1 MTLGADETLSV
12 SVEVTNTGSRAGIET
27 VQVYVAAPTSSVM
40 RAEKD
45 LRAFT
50 QVELAPGETR
60 TVTMSIAMPDLAYWE
75 GEGWTVE
82 PTGYE
87 VRVGSSAAD
96 LPLTG
101 LFRVE

>member
-1 MTLGADETLSV
+1 M
-12 SVEVTNTGSRAGIET
+12 ET
-27 VQVYVAAPTSSVM
+27 VQLYVAAPDSSVM

-45 LRAFT
+45 LRAFV

-60 TVTMSIAMPDLAYWE
+60 TVTMSLDVRDLAYWD
-75 GEGWTVE
+75 GSGWTVE